1 MEHPIKCW
9 QDCTQVSER
18 ASEAARP
25 VRPHDQRGDWHGQG
39 DYDHG
44 DNRLKVEDVATCRSS
59 TTNDFCLR
67 SYDARAWTHNWERA
81 TTAWSWGMSGA
92 PRISTSCTG
101 TGWLATTF
109 SFPQQQVWRHGEG
122 PGDRSAPTRSPR
134 RTPPADSILDPA
146 WSQAKNQASCCRED
160 QPEQRPLVLVNYL
173 YKNKQNRCKKESPI
187 FS

>member
-1 MEHPIKCW
+1 MEHPIKRW

-25 VRPHDQRGDWHGQG
+25 VRPHDQRGDWHDQG

-109 SFPQQQVWRHGEG
+109 SFLSSKYGATEKDQETGQHQQDHPEELHSLTLSWIL
-122 PGDRSAPTRSPR
+122 PDRKPR
-134 RTPPADSILDPA
+134 T
-146 WSQAKNQASCCRED
+146 K
-160 QPEQRPLVLVNYL
+160 PLVAE
-173 YKNKQNRCKKESPI
+173 KTSQNNDQ
-187 FS
+187 